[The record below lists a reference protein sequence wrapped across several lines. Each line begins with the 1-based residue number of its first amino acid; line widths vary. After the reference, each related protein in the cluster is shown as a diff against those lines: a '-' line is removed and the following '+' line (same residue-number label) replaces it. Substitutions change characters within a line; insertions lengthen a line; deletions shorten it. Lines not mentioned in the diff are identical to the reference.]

1 MAAIRRGDKSYFIGL
16 SWNRLYMEKK
26 VKAEVDGLVSAIR
39 NPVGVLRLKSK
50 DSPMENHVGFT
61 GEALAMGMFSGA
73 AVLANC
79 IDQGLLVEKVAED
92 LYWVVLISEH
102 SVVAGTDVV
111 LKEESV
117 AEKVREVLGNLS
129 SDSVPI
135 YMSEASA
142 ANLPMFENFV
152 PLDFL
157 GLIESTEQDPHKK
170 DVRIGK
176 LKKAPI
182 TTILGM
188 VFLVSSAAGL
198 YWYLNAPATP
208 VVDPAAMPALA
219 PRPELAEPGMT
230 DEMRQQARVEEA
242 GWLYQQSLL
251 SPNHVVSALNHRF
264 ARLPLS
270 VGGWNLTSMKYDAT
284 SPEAAQVTY
293 RRTAMG
299 SPYSLTSGLAL
310 DWTFSPVA
318 DEAVAQ
324 VEIPVREEEPP
335 ADVIGLLNSNDHR
348 WLDFLDAVQRRGLN
362 ITVADAME
370 TDRPKPIAGLP
381 DSMPEA
387 TKRQLTVRQKNF
399 AASGT
404 GWLSATTFG
413 RAVQPLSFI
422 AVKTVE
428 ITVADSALNWTI
440 NGEVYEHAE

>member
-1 MAAIRRGDKSYFIGL
+1 MAFIRRGDKSYFIGL

-26 VKAEVDGLVSAIR
+26 VKAEVDGLVSSIR
-39 NPVGVLRLKSK
+39 NPLGVLRLKSK
-50 DSPMENHVGFT
+50 GSPMENHVGFT
-61 GEALAMGMFSGA
+61 DDALAMGTVSGA

-79 IDQGLLVEKVAED
+79 MEQGLLVEKISED
-92 LYWVVLISEH
+92 MYWVVLISEH

-117 AEKVREVLGNLS
+117 AEKVREVLGNLN

-152 PLDFL
+152 PLDFF

-176 LKKAPI
+176 LKKAPV

-188 VFLVSSAAGL
+188 VFLVGSVAGL

-208 VVDPAAMPALA
+208 VVDPAAMSALA
-219 PRPELAEPGMT
+219 PPQQVVEPGLT
-230 DEMRQQARVEEA
+230 DEMRQQARAEEA

-251 SPNHVVSALNHRF
+251 SPNYVMAALNQRF
-264 ARLPLS
+264 TRLPLS
-270 VGGWNLTSMKYDAT
+270 VGGWNLVSMKYDVAI
-284 SPEAAQVTY
+284 PDAAQVTY

-299 SPYSLTSGLAL
+299 SPYGLTSGLAL
-310 DWTFSPVA
+310 DWTFASVA
-318 DEAVAQ
+318 EEAVAQ
-324 VEIPVREEEPP
+324 VEIPVRAEEPP
-335 ADVIGLLNSNDHR
+335 ADVIGLLNSNEHR

-362 ITVADAME
+362 ISVADAME

-381 DSMPEA
+381 ESMAEA